1 MSDHDTPFK
10 IPDAATYTG
19 LSRDTIRDRIRQGH
33 LKASRSGP
41 YRNSHIVIMKSDLD
55 AMMTRVPTADGVPT
69 PPDGL
74 PVTLATL
81 EARLARVEALLATGV
96 ASA

>member
-10 IPDAATYTG
+10 IPEAANYSG
-19 LSRDTIRDRIRQGH
+19 LSRDTIRDRVRKGQ
-33 LKASRSGP
+33 LKAFRSGP
-41 YRNSHIVIMKSDLD
+41 YTNSHILIRKADLD